1 MFKMFKEVMAAIVV
15 IIIELCKGTKNLAES
30 YSAVTSVILEEAK
43 LLVPDEAT
51 KATYREVARLEA
63 QIELNQAMVKAAKT
77 ANTHGVEI
85 SDELQAELNKLSN
98 NP

>member
-1 MFKMFKEVMAAIVV
+1 MFKMFEEVMAAIVV

-43 LLVPDEAT
+43 LLIPDEET
-51 KATYREVARLEA
+51 KQKYREVARLEA
-63 QIELNQAMVKAAKT
+63 QVELNKAMVKAGQTAK
-77 ANTHGVEI
+77 ANGVEV

>member
-30 YSAVTSVILEEAK
+30 YSAVTSVILEEAR
-43 LLVPDEAT
+43 LLVPDEET
-51 KATYREVARLEA
+51 KQKYRQVARLEA
-63 QIELNQAMVKAAKT
+63 QVELNQAMVKAGQTAK
-77 ANTHGVEI
+77 ANGVEV

>member
-15 IIIELCKGTKNLAES
+15 IVLELCKGLKNLSEAF
-30 YSAVTSVILEEAK
+30 SATTEVVLEEAK

-63 QIELNQAMVKAAKT
+63 KIELNKAMIKAGQT
-77 ANTHGVEI
+77 ARANGVEI

>member
-1 MFKMFKEVMAAIVV
+1 MFKMFKEVMAAFVV
-15 IIIELCKGTKNLAES
+15 IILELCKGTKNLAEAF
-30 YSAVTSVILEEAK
+30 SATTEVVLEEAR

-63 QIELNQAMVKAAKT
+63 EAELNQAIVKAAKT

>member
-1 MFKMFKEVMAAIVV
+1 MFKEVLAAIVV
-15 IIIELCKGTKNLAES
+15 IIIELCKGTKNLAEAF
-30 YSAVTSVILEEAK
+30 SATTEVVLEVAK

-51 KATYREVARLEA
+51 KATYRQIARLEA
-63 QIELNQAMVKAAKT
+63 EAELNQAMVKAANT
-77 ANTHGVEI
+77 AKTHGVEI

>member
-15 IIIELCKGTKNLAES
+15 IVLELCKGLKNLSEAF
-30 YSAVTSVILEEAK
+30 SATTEVVLEEAK
-43 LLVPDEAT
+43 LLVPDEQT
-51 KATYREVARLEA
+51 KNTYREVARLEA
-63 QIELNQAMVKAAKT
+63 KIELNKAMVKAGQT
-77 ANTHGVEI
+77 ARANGVEI

>member
-1 MFKMFKEVMAAIVV
+1 MFKEVMAAIVV

-43 LLVPDEAT
+43 LLIPDEET
-51 KATYREVARLEA
+51 KQKYREVARLEA
-63 QIELNQAMVKAAKT
+63 QVELNKAMVKAGQTAK
-77 ANTHGVEI
+77 ANGVEV

>member
-15 IIIELCKGTKNLAES
+15 IILELCKGLKNLSEAFS
-30 YSAVTSVILEEAK
+30 VTTEVVLEEAK
-43 LLVPDEAT
+43 LLVPDETT
-51 KATYREVARLEA
+51 KQKYRQVARLEA
-63 QIELNQAMVKAAKT
+63 QVELNKAMIKAGQTAK
-77 ANTHGVEI
+77 ANGVEV

>member
-15 IIIELCKGTKNLAES
+15 IVLELCKGLKNLSEAF
-30 YSAVTSVILEEAK
+30 SATTEVVLEEAK
-43 LLVPDEAT
+43 LLVPDEET
-51 KATYREVARLEA
+51 KQKYRQVARLEA
-63 QIELNQAMVKAAKT
+63 QVELNKAMIKAGQT
-77 ANTHGVEI
+77 ARANGVSV

>member
-15 IIIELCKGTKNLAES
+15 IVLELCKGTKNLAEAF
-30 YSAVTSVILEEAK
+30 SATTEVVLEEAK

-63 QIELNQAMVKAAKT
+63 QVELNQAMVKAANT
-77 ANTHGVEI
+77 AKTHGVEI
-85 SDELQAELNKLSN
+85 SDELQAQLDKLSK
-98 NP
+98 

>member
-1 MFKMFKEVMAAIVV
+1 VFKMFKEVMAAIVV

-43 LLVPDEAT
+43 LLIPDEET
-51 KATYREVARLEA
+51 KQKYREVARLEA
-63 QIELNQAMVKAAKT
+63 QVELNQAMVKAGQTAK
-77 ANTHGVEI
+77 ANGVEV

>member
-15 IIIELCKGTKNLAES
+15 IVLELCKGTKNLAEAF
-30 YSAVTSVILEEAK
+30 SATTEVVLEEAK

-51 KATYREVARLEA
+51 KEKYREIARLEA
-63 QIELNQAMVKAAKT
+63 QAELNKAMIKAGNTAK
-77 ANTHGVEI
+77 THGVSI
-85 SDELQAELNKLSN
+85 SNELQAELNKLSN